1 MKKILYIALA
11 CAAVMAV
18 GASCNKKAAATPG
31 VTAKRYVEHIVNDD
45 YESFVKAISFT
56 QPVSKARSAEVEKVH
71 AAALRAI
78 QHPKTVE
85 RGGIKEVKVVSEKMS
100 PDNKTCEVVLA
111 NHYNNGVVST
121 MEMRMAKEDGEWKV
135 RETPGKEI
143 WKATTSEGDTEVVKV
158 RTGGERE
165 FVKDKVRDMGEKQF
179 VKDIHRAGGDVEVVK
194 VLEDGSR
201 HKEVI
206 KSAVNEAQHNA
217 GQALENG
224 ATGAMN
230 AAKGTLEAGK
240 SAVKSAESAVKS
252 AQSAVKSAEGAAKG
266 SLEAGKSAVKSA
278 ENAVEAGKSAV
289 KSAEKVLPKR

>member
-1 MKKILYIALA
+1 MWHRVWSVGSTLFKLLIMKKVLYIALV

-45 YESFVKAISFT
+45 YEAFVKAISFT

-135 RETPGKEI
+135 RETPNKEI
-143 WKATTSEGDTEVVKV
+143 WRATTSEGDTEVVKV

-179 VKDIHRAGGDVEVVK
+179 VKDIRRAGGETEVVK

-201 HKEVI
+201 HKEVFGGAA
-206 KSAVNEAQHNA
+206 SEVRGA
-217 GQALENG
+217 GQAIE
-224 ATGAMN
+224 N
-230 AAKGTLEAGK
+230 AAGKAVETGK
-240 SAVKSAESAVKS
+240 SAVKAVDRAAEKAVKK
-252 AQSAVKSAEGAAKG
+252 AVK
-266 SLEAGKSAVKSA
+266 
-278 ENAVEAGKSAV
+278 
-289 KSAEKVLPKR
+289 AEKAAEKAIEKAMPKK